1 MGAIGLDLNPN
12 QLVLAEVNRCGNFQG
27 GEHIPCITYGKR
39 REQAKAVIGDAV
51 KQVMAVAV
59 RSRKPLV
66 IERLDFAKKKA
77 ALENAGS
84 GRARMLSSFAYRQVI
99 QSLRAAAFRAGVEV
113 LEVHPA
119 YTSTIG
125 AVNHAARFGISIHQ
139 GAAIA
144 IARRS
149 LGLSERPAVRVAR
162 VPTRR
167 GGHVTVPLPARTRGR
182 HVWSFWSKVSRQIRA
197 ALRAHVELLPASA
210 GSTPASLCVQTS
222 CAT

>member
-1 MGAIGLDLNPN
+1 
-12 QLVLAEVNRCGNFQG
+12 
-27 GEHIPCITYGKR
+27 
-39 REQAKAVIGDAV
+39 
-51 KQVMAVAV
+51 
-59 RSRKPLV
+59 
-66 IERLDFAKKKA
+66 
-77 ALENAGS
+77 
-84 GRARMLSSFAYRQVI
+84 MLSSFAYRQAI

-113 LEVHPA
+113 LEVNPS

-167 GGHVTVPLPARTRGR
+167 GGHVTLPLPAWTRGR
-182 HVWSFWSKVSRQIRA
+182 HVWSFWSKVSRQI
-197 ALRAHVELLPASA
+197 
-210 GSTPASLCVQTS
+210 
-222 CAT
+222 